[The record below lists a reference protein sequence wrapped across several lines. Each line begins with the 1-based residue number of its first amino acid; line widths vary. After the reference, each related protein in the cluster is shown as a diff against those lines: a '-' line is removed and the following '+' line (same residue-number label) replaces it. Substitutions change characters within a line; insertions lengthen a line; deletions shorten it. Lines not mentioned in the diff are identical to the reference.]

1 MRHSQNLIIHPFKI
15 VIIVTMK
22 AFKKTREILSWN
34 LKRRPPKTRTFKNN
48 GIDDDELGQEDNL
61 GAVENNA
68 EDVGWDKAED
78 FKMDPTGTAT
88 TSKPYNS
95 QWM

>member
-1 MRHSQNLIIHPFKI
+1 
-15 VIIVTMK
+15 
-22 AFKKTREILSWN
+22 

-68 EDVGWDKAED
+68 EDVG
-78 FKMDPTGTAT
+78 
-88 TSKPYNS
+88 
-95 QWM
+95 